1 MKSMTDELPP
11 RYAGPVDFPMKSVTQ
26 ACRHVL
32 LRVAGGADWHD
43 VTSPES
49 WRHIVVGTGHR
60 ALMAIVSA
68 AAPKLRT
75 AG

>member
-1 MKSMTDELPP
+1 M
-11 RYAGPVDFPMKSVTQ
+11 
-26 ACRHVL
+26 L

-49 WRHIVVGTGHR
+49 WQRIVVESGHR
-60 ALMAIVSA
+60 ALMVILSA
-68 AAPKLRT
+68 AAPKLRPV